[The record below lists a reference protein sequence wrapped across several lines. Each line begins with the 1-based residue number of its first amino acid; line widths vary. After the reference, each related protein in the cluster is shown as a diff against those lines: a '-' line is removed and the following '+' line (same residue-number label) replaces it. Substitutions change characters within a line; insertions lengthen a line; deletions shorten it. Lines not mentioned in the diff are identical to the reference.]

1 MSIAHSHKKC
11 IYIDYNVFKII
22 ITKRTYY
29 RKKKYKHP
37 EKNDFNTCSVG
48 FKFFFLKKKS
58 QGSWPYNNEKKVL
71 ITSLQKKKKS
81 AWNVHSRLV
90 FILYSEPGCQ
100 AWKATEIT
108 DAFYSQVME
117 NINKFVLRTAMNK
130 GRKRLILCITRVLC
144 LLFGFSK
151 TTSVNYSHMTHFR
164 NIVIWYFIF
173 IISM

>member
-1 MSIAHSHKKC
+1 MLLGIREANDVEGEVERYLTD
-11 IYIDYNVFKII
+11 IYIVEIYLLCAK
-22 ITKRTYY
+22 
-29 RKKKYKHP
+29 
-37 EKNDFNTCSVG
+37 
-48 FKFFFLKKKS
+48 
-58 QGSWPYNNEKKVL
+58 
-71 ITSLQKKKKS
+71 KKKKS
-81 AWNVHSRLV
+81 AWNAHSRLV